1 MKGSD
6 FMKDNK
12 GSTMIEVIVG
22 FTLLMIILSSLTHII
37 DVSSELFFKSKDMI
51 VKENSFE
58 KNKQKKDAQYNE
70 ASDLELS
77 LCIDEEKTDAS
88 NLAAD
93 INIKLNNIKCL
104 IYEDEET
111 KFKSY
116 KVERK

>member
-1 MKGSD
+1 MIHQKNGFLHSMKGSD

-58 KNKQKKDAQYNE
+58 KNKQK
-70 ASDLELS
+70 
-77 LCIDEEKTDAS
+77 
-88 NLAAD
+88 
-93 INIKLNNIKCL
+93 IK
-104 IYEDEET
+104 
-111 KFKSY
+111 
-116 KVERK
+116 